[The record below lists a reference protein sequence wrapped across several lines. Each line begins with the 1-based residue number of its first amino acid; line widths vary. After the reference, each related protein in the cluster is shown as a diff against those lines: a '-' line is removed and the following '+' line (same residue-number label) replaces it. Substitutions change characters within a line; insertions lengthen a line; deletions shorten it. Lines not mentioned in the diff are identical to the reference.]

1 MDERCALCGN
11 RTAQMDLDV
20 VAFEGLE
27 VKACPYCRK
36 QLEQTLKNPA
46 QNSDWLQSILQV
58 DTKGVRS
65 DEVTAA
71 LTRICYQNDIPRPQT
86 EPAAPVI
93 PAPAP
98 VVAVPPVPAANTV
111 PAAQSEAEKTTALE
125 ARVTALEQKLHKM
138 QRRMLLSKILGTVI
152 PLLVVCILAIIL
164 VRSEYFQNI
173 LDYYDQ
179 LGELA
184 NRM

>member
-11 RTAQMDLDV
+11 RTAQMDLESV
-20 VAFEGLE
+20 SFEGLE
-27 VKACPYCRK
+27 AKACPYCRK

-58 DTKGVRS
+58 DTKGVRT

-86 EPAAPVI
+86 DPAAPMV
-93 PAPAP
+93 
-98 VVAVPPVPAANTV
+98 PVPAVNTV
-111 PAAQSEAEKTTALE
+111 PTAQSEAEKTAALE

-138 QRRMLLSKILGTVI
+138 QRRILLSKILGTVI
-152 PLLVVCILAIIL
+152 PILVVCILAIIL

>member
-58 DTKGVRS
+58 DTKGVRT

-86 EPAAPVI
+86 ETPVP

-152 PLLVVCILAIIL
+152 PILVVCILAIIF

>member
-11 RTAQMDLDV
+11 RTAQIDLESV
-20 VAFEGLE
+20 SFEGLE
-27 VKACPYCRK
+27 AKACPYCRK

-58 DTKGVRS
+58 DTKGVRT

-86 EPAAPVI
+86 DPAAPMV
-93 PAPAP
+93 
-98 VVAVPPVPAANTV
+98 PVPAVNTV
-111 PAAQSEAEKTTALE
+111 PTAQSEAEKTAALE

-138 QRRMLLSKILGTVI
+138 QRRILLSKILGTVI
-152 PLLVVCILAIIL
+152 PILVVCILAIIL

>member
-11 RTAQMDLDV
+11 RTAQMDLESV
-20 VAFEGLE
+20 SFEGLE
-27 VKACPYCRK
+27 AKACPYCRK

-58 DTKGVRS
+58 DTKGVRT

-71 LTRICYQNDIPRPQT
+71 LTRICYKNDIPRPQAVAVPT
-86 EPAAPVI
+86 
-93 PAPAP
+93 PAP
-98 VVAVPPVPAANTV
+98 VPPVPAGNTA
-111 PAAQSEAEKTTALE
+111 PAAKGDAARTAALE

-138 QRRMLLSKILGTVI
+138 QRRILLSKILGTVI
-152 PLLVVCILAIIL
+152 PILVVCILAIIL

>member
-11 RTAQMDLDV
+11 RTAQMDLESV
-20 VAFEGLE
+20 SFEGLE
-27 VKACPYCRK
+27 AKACPYCRK

-58 DTKGVRS
+58 DTKGVRM

-86 EPAAPVI
+86 DPAAPMV
-93 PAPAP
+93 
-98 VVAVPPVPAANTV
+98 PVPAVNKV
-111 PAAQSEAEKTTALE
+111 PTAQSEAEKTAALE

-138 QRRMLLSKILGTVI
+138 QRRILLSKILGTVI
-152 PLLVVCILAIIL
+152 PILVVCILAIIL

>member
-11 RTAQMDLDV
+11 RTAQMDLESV
-20 VAFEGLE
+20 SFEGLE
-27 VKACPYCRK
+27 AKACPYCRK

-58 DTKGVRS
+58 DTKGVRT

-71 LTRICYQNDIPRPQT
+71 LTRICYQNDIPRPQPD
-86 EPAAPVI
+86 PAAPMV
-93 PAPAP
+93 
-98 VVAVPPVPAANTV
+98 PVPAVNKV
-111 PAAQSEAEKTTALE
+111 PSAQSEAEKTAALE

-138 QRRMLLSKILGTVI
+138 QRRILLSKILGTVI
-152 PLLVVCILAIIL
+152 PILVVCILAIIL

>member
-11 RTAQMDLDV
+11 RTAQMDLESV
-20 VAFEGLE
+20 SFEGLE
-27 VKACPYCRK
+27 AKACPYCRK

-46 QNSDWLQSILQV
+46 KNSDWLQSILQV
-58 DTKGVRS
+58 DTKGVRT

-86 EPAAPVI
+86 DPAAPMV
-93 PAPAP
+93 
-98 VVAVPPVPAANTV
+98 PVPAVNKV
-111 PAAQSEAEKTTALE
+111 PTAQSEAEKTAALE

-138 QRRMLLSKILGTVI
+138 QRRILLSKILGTVI
-152 PLLVVCILAIIL
+152 PILVVCILAIIL

>member
-11 RTAQMDLDV
+11 RTAQMDLESV
-20 VAFEGLE
+20 SFEGLE
-27 VKACPYCRK
+27 AKACPYCRK

-58 DTKGVRS
+58 DTKGVRT

-86 EPAAPVI
+86 DPAAPVI
-93 PAPAP
+93 PAPA
-98 VVAVPPVPAANTV
+98 VNKVPT
-111 PAAQSEAEKTTALE
+111 AQSEAEKTAALE

-138 QRRMLLSKILGTVI
+138 QRRILLSKILGTVI
-152 PLLVVCILAIIL
+152 PILVVCILAIIL

>member
-11 RTAQMDLDV
+11 RTAQMDLESV
-20 VAFEGLE
+20 SFEGLE
-27 VKACPYCRK
+27 AKACPYCRK

-58 DTKGVRS
+58 DTKGVRT

-86 EPAAPVI
+86 DPAAPMV
-93 PAPAP
+93 
-98 VVAVPPVPAANTV
+98 PVPAVNKV
-111 PAAQSEAEKTTALE
+111 PTAQSEAEKTAALE

-138 QRRMLLSKILGTVI
+138 QRRILLSQILGTVI
-152 PLLVVCILAIIL
+152 PILVVCILAIIL

>member
-11 RTAQMDLDV
+11 RTAQIDLESV
-20 VAFEGLE
+20 SFEGLE
-27 VKACPYCRK
+27 AKACPYCRK

-46 QNSDWLQSILQV
+46 QNSAWLQSILQV
-58 DTKGVRS
+58 DTKGVRT

-71 LTRICYQNDIPRPQT
+71 LTRICYRNDIPRPQT
-86 EPAAPVI
+86 DPAAPMV
-93 PAPAP
+93 
-98 VVAVPPVPAANTV
+98 PVPAVNKV
-111 PAAQSEAEKTTALE
+111 PTAQSEAEKTAALE

-138 QRRMLLSKILGTVI
+138 QRRILLSKILGTVI
-152 PLLVVCILAIIL
+152 PILVVCILAIIL

>member
-11 RTAQMDLDV
+11 RTAQMDLESV
-20 VAFEGLE
+20 SFEGLE
-27 VKACPYCRK
+27 AKACPYCRK

-58 DTKGVRS
+58 DTKGVRT

-86 EPAAPVI
+86 DPAAPMV
-93 PAPAP
+93 PAPA
-98 VVAVPPVPAANTV
+98 VNTV
-111 PAAQSEAEKTTALE
+111 PTAQSEAEKTAALE

-138 QRRMLLSKILGTVI
+138 QRRILLSKILGTVI
-152 PLLVVCILAIIL
+152 PILVVCILAIIL

>member
-11 RTAQMDLDV
+11 RTAQMDLESV
-20 VAFEGLE
+20 SFEGLE
-27 VKACPYCRK
+27 AKACPYCRK

-58 DTKGVRS
+58 DTKGVRT

-86 EPAAPVI
+86 DPAAPMV
-93 PAPAP
+93 
-98 VVAVPPVPAANTV
+98 PVPTVNTV
-111 PAAQSEAEKTTALE
+111 PTAQSEAEKTAALE

-138 QRRMLLSKILGTVI
+138 QRRILLSKILGTVI
-152 PLLVVCILAIIL
+152 PILVVCILAIIL

>member
-11 RTAQMDLDV
+11 RTAQMDLESV
-20 VAFEGLE
+20 SFEGLE
-27 VKACPYCRK
+27 AKACPYCRK

-58 DTKGVRS
+58 DTKGVRT

-86 EPAAPVI
+86 DPAAPMV
-93 PAPAP
+93 
-98 VVAVPPVPAANTV
+98 PVPAVNTV
-111 PAAQSEAEKTTALE
+111 PTAQSESEKTAALE

-138 QRRMLLSKILGTVI
+138 QRRILLSKILGTVI
-152 PLLVVCILAIIL
+152 PILVVCILAIIL

>member
-11 RTAQMDLDV
+11 RTAQMDLESV
-20 VAFEGLE
+20 SFEGLE
-27 VKACPYCRK
+27 AKACPYCRK

-58 DTKGVRS
+58 DTKGVRT

-86 EPAAPVI
+86 DPAAPM
-93 PAPAP
+93 A
-98 VVAVPPVPAANTV
+98 PVPAVNKV
-111 PAAQSEAEKTTALE
+111 PTAQSEAEKTAALE

-138 QRRMLLSKILGTVI
+138 QRRILLSKILGTVI
-152 PLLVVCILAIIL
+152 PILVVCILAIIL

>member
-11 RTAQMDLDV
+11 RTAQMDLESV
-20 VAFEGLE
+20 SFEGLE
-27 VKACPYCRK
+27 AKACPYCRK

-58 DTKGVRS
+58 DTKGVRT

-71 LTRICYQNDIPRPQT
+71 LTRICYKNDIPRPQT
-86 EPAAPVI
+86 DPAAPMV
-93 PAPAP
+93 PAPA
-98 VVAVPPVPAANTV
+98 VNTV
-111 PAAQSEAEKTTALE
+111 PTAQSEAEKTAALE

-138 QRRMLLSKILGTVI
+138 QRRILLSKILGTVI
-152 PLLVVCILAIIL
+152 PILVVCILAIIL

>member
-11 RTAQMDLDV
+11 RTAQMDLESV
-20 VAFEGLE
+20 SFEGLE
-27 VKACPYCRK
+27 AKACPYCRK

-58 DTKGVRS
+58 DTKGVRT

-86 EPAAPVI
+86 DLAAPMV
-93 PAPAP
+93 
-98 VVAVPPVPAANTV
+98 PVPAVNKV
-111 PAAQSEAEKTTALE
+111 PTAQSEAEKTAALE

-138 QRRMLLSKILGTVI
+138 QRRILLSKILGTVI
-152 PLLVVCILAIIL
+152 PILVVCILAIIL

>member
-11 RTAQMDLDV
+11 RTAQMDLESV
-20 VAFEGLE
+20 SFEGLE
-27 VKACPYCRK
+27 AKACPYCRK

-58 DTKGVRS
+58 DTKGVRT

-86 EPAAPVI
+86 DPAAPMV
-93 PAPAP
+93 
-98 VVAVPPVPAANTV
+98 PVPAVNTV
-111 PAAQSEAEKTTALE
+111 PPAQSEAEKTAALE

-138 QRRMLLSKILGTVI
+138 QRRILLSKILGTVI
-152 PLLVVCILAIIL
+152 PILVVCILAIIL

>member
-11 RTAQMDLDV
+11 RTAQMDLESV
-20 VAFEGLE
+20 SFEGLE
-27 VKACPYCRK
+27 AKACPYCRK

-58 DTKGVRS
+58 DTKGVRT

-86 EPAAPVI
+86 APAAPMV
-93 PAPAP
+93 
-98 VVAVPPVPAANTV
+98 PVPAVNKV
-111 PAAQSEAEKTTALE
+111 PTAQSEAEKTAALE

-138 QRRMLLSKILGTVI
+138 QRRILLSKILGTVI
-152 PLLVVCILAIIL
+152 PILVVCILAIIL

>member
-11 RTAQMDLDV
+11 RTAQMDLESV
-20 VAFEGLE
+20 SFEGLE
-27 VKACPYCRK
+27 AKACPYCRK

-58 DTKGVRS
+58 DTKGVRT

-86 EPAAPVI
+86 DPAAPMV
-93 PAPAP
+93 
-98 VVAVPPVPAANTV
+98 PVPAVHTV
-111 PAAQSEAEKTTALE
+111 PTAQSEAEKTAALE

-138 QRRMLLSKILGTVI
+138 QRRILLSKILGTVI
-152 PLLVVCILAIIL
+152 PILVVCILAIIL

>member
-11 RTAQMDLDV
+11 RTAQMDLESIS
-20 VAFEGLE
+20 FEGLE
-27 VKACPYCRK
+27 AKACPYCRK

-58 DTKGVRS
+58 DTKGVRT

-71 LTRICYQNDIPRPQT
+71 LTRICYKNDIPRPQT
-86 EPAAPVI
+86 DPAAPMV
-93 PAPAP
+93 PAPA
-98 VVAVPPVPAANTV
+98 VNTV
-111 PAAQSEAEKTTALE
+111 PTAQSEAEKTAALE

-138 QRRMLLSKILGTVI
+138 QRRILLSKILGTVI
-152 PLLVVCILAIIL
+152 PILVVCILAIIL

-179 LGELA
+179 LG
-184 NRM
+184 

>member
-11 RTAQMDLDV
+11 RTAQMDLESV
-20 VAFEGLE
+20 SFEGLE
-27 VKACPYCRK
+27 AKACPYFRK

-46 QNSDWLQSILQV
+46 QNSDWLQSILQG
-58 DTKGVRS
+58 DTKGVRTE
-65 DEVTAA
+65 EVTAA

-86 EPAAPVI
+86 DPAAPMV
-93 PAPAP
+93 
-98 VVAVPPVPAANTV
+98 PVPAVNTV
-111 PAAQSEAEKTTALE
+111 PTAQSEAEKTAALE

-138 QRRMLLSKILGTVI
+138 QRRILLSKILGTVI
-152 PLLVVCILAIIL
+152 PILVVCILAIIL

>member
-11 RTAQMDLDV
+11 RTAQMDLESIS
-20 VAFEGLE
+20 FEGLE
-27 VKACPYCRK
+27 AKACPYCRK

-58 DTKGVRS
+58 DTKGVRT

-71 LTRICYQNDIPRPQT
+71 LTRICYKNDIPRPQT
-86 EPAAPVI
+86 DPAAPMV
-93 PAPAP
+93 PAPA
-98 VVAVPPVPAANTV
+98 VNTV
-111 PAAQSEAEKTTALE
+111 PTAQSEAEKTAALE

-138 QRRMLLSKILGTVI
+138 QRRILLSKILGTVI
-152 PLLVVCILAIIL
+152 PILVVCILAIIL

>member
-11 RTAQMDLDV
+11 RTAQIDLESV
-20 VAFEGLE
+20 SFEGLE
-27 VKACPYCRK
+27 AKACPYCRK

-46 QNSDWLQSILQV
+46 QNSAWLQSILQV
-58 DTKGVRS
+58 DTKGART

-86 EPAAPVI
+86 DPAAPMV
-93 PAPAP
+93 
-98 VVAVPPVPAANTV
+98 PVPAVNKV
-111 PAAQSEAEKTTALE
+111 PTAQSEAEKTAALE

-138 QRRMLLSKILGTVI
+138 QRRILLSKILGTVI
-152 PLLVVCILAIIL
+152 PILVVCILAIIL

>member
-11 RTAQMDLDV
+11 RTAQMDLESV
-20 VAFEGLE
+20 SFEGLE
-27 VKACPYCRK
+27 AKACPYCRK

-58 DTKGVRS
+58 DTKDVRT

-86 EPAAPVI
+86 DPAAPMV
-93 PAPAP
+93 
-98 VVAVPPVPAANTV
+98 PVPAVNKV
-111 PAAQSEAEKTTALE
+111 PTAQSEAEKTAALE

-138 QRRMLLSKILGTVI
+138 QRRILLSKILGTVI
-152 PLLVVCILAIIL
+152 PILVVCILAIIL

>member
-11 RTAQMDLDV
+11 RTAQMDLESV
-20 VAFEGLE
+20 SFEGLE
-27 VKACPYCRK
+27 AKACPYCRK

-58 DTKGVRS
+58 DTKGVRT

-86 EPAAPVI
+86 DPTAPMV
-93 PAPAP
+93 
-98 VVAVPPVPAANTV
+98 PVPAVNKV
-111 PAAQSEAEKTTALE
+111 PTAQSEAEKTTALE

-138 QRRMLLSKILGTVI
+138 QRRILLSKILGTVI
-152 PLLVVCILAIIL
+152 PILVVCILAIIL

>member
-11 RTAQMDLDV
+11 HTAQMDLES

-46 QNSDWLQSILQV
+46 QNSDWLKNILSV
-58 DTKGVRS
+58 DTKGVRT

-71 LTRICYQNDIPRPQT
+71 LTRICYKNDIPRPQ
-86 EPAAPVI
+86 AVAV

-98 VVAVPPVPAANTV
+98 VPPPAVPPVPTRITA
-111 PAAQSEAEKTTALE
+111 PAAQGDAARTADLE
-125 ARVTALEQKLHKM
+125 QRVTALEKKLQKL
-138 QRRMLLSKILGTVI
+138 QRRMLLSKVLGAVI
-152 PLLVVCILAIIL
+152 PILVVCILAIIL

>member
-11 RTAQMDLDV
+11 RTAQMDLESV
-20 VAFEGLE
+20 SFEGLE
-27 VKACPYCRK
+27 AKACPYCHR

-58 DTKGVRS
+58 DTKGVRT

-71 LTRICYQNDIPRPQT
+71 LTRICYRNDIPRPQT
-86 EPAAPVI
+86 DPAAPMV
-93 PAPAP
+93 
-98 VVAVPPVPAANTV
+98 PVPAVNTV
-111 PAAQSEAEKTTALE
+111 PSAQSEAEKTAALE

-138 QRRMLLSKILGTVI
+138 QRRILLSKILGAVI
-152 PLLVVCILAIIL
+152 PILVVCILAIIL

-179 LGELA
+179 LGALA
-184 NRM
+184 NLM

>member
-11 RTAQMDLDV
+11 RTAQIDLESV
-20 VAFEGLE
+20 SFEGLE
-27 VKACPYCRK
+27 AKACPYCRK

-58 DTKGVRS
+58 DTKGVRT

-86 EPAAPVI
+86 DPAAPMV
-93 PAPAP
+93 
-98 VVAVPPVPAANTV
+98 PVPAVNKV
-111 PAAQSEAEKTTALE
+111 PTAQSEAEKTAALE

-138 QRRMLLSKILGTVI
+138 QRRILLSKILGTVI
-152 PLLVVCILAIIL
+152 PILAVCILAIIL